1 LASRKNVEWFY
12 LHTFQE
18 RTSKDLLLKFRWL
31 SIRTIILVGVED
43 VVVVVAAAAS
53 ASGVVVWTEEV
64 VGEEGTM
71 FV

>member
-18 RTSKDLLLKFRWL
+18 RTSKDLLSKFRWL
-31 SIRTIILVGVED
+31 SIRIIILVGVED
-43 VVVVVAAAAS
+43 VVVAAAAAA

-71 FV
+71 FE